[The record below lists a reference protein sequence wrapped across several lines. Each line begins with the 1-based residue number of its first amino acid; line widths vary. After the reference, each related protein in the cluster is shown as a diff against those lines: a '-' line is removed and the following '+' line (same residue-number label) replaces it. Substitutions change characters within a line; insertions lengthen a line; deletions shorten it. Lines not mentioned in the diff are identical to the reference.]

1 MRPLRGFAARALD
14 LRSARLPCVSAV
26 ALTSAHL
33 YGFEATSQWFKRR
46 TLDPYLIKRSEGITY
61 LCFGNQLNRPI
72 APPCGT
78 PRCGGSPFGRRFPSK
93 QLRNAEAVSSA
104 HSRIDRDENGSVR
117 QSWAFGRWADA
128 ESLRYIPINETM
140 EVKREVYEGEFG

>member
-1 MRPLRGFAARALD
+1 MQID
-14 LRSARLPCVSAV
+14 C
-26 ALTSAHL
+26 

-72 APPCGT
+72 
-78 PRCGGSPFGRRFPSK
+78 
-93 QLRNAEAVSSA
+93 
-104 HSRIDRDENGSVR
+104 HRIDRDENGCVR

-128 ESLRYIPINETM
+128 DSLRYIPINETL
-140 EVKREVYEGEFG
+140 EVKREDYEGEFG

>member
-1 MRPLRGFAARALD
+1 M
-14 LRSARLPCVSAV
+14 
-26 ALTSAHL
+26 
-33 YGFEATSQWFKRR
+33 
-46 TLDPYLIKRSEGITY
+46 LDPYLIKRSEGITY

-128 ESLRYIPINETM
+128 ESLCYIPINETM

>member
-1 MRPLRGFAARALD
+1 MQID
-14 LRSARLPCVSAV
+14 C
-26 ALTSAHL
+26 

-61 LCFGNQLNRPI
+61 FCFGDQLNRPI
-72 APPCGT
+72 
-78 PRCGGSPFGRRFPSK
+78 
-93 QLRNAEAVSSA
+93 
-104 HSRIDRDENGSVR
+104 HRIDRDENGSVR

-128 ESLRYIPINETM
+128 DSLRYIPINETM

>member
-1 MRPLRGFAARALD
+1 MDVEIERQID
-14 LRSARLPCVSAV
+14 C
-26 ALTSAHL
+26 
-33 YGFEATSQWFKRR
+33 YGFEATSQWFKRW

-93 QLRNAEAVSSA
+93 TFQNTETLSSA

-128 ESLRYIPINETM
+128 DSLRYIPINETM
-140 EVKREVYEGEFG
+140 EVKREVYEGEFR

>member
-1 MRPLRGFAARALD
+1 M
-14 LRSARLPCVSAV
+14 
-26 ALTSAHL
+26 
-33 YGFEATSQWFKRR
+33 QWFKRR

-61 LCFGNQLNRPI
+61 LCFGNQLNRSI

-128 ESLRYIPINETM
+128 EPLRYIPINETM

>member
-1 MRPLRGFAARALD
+1 MQID
-14 LRSARLPCVSAV
+14 C
-26 ALTSAHL
+26 

-117 QSWAFGRWADA
+117 QSWAFGCWADA
-128 ESLRYIPINETM
+128 ESLRYIPINETI

>member
-1 MRPLRGFAARALD
+1 MQID
-14 LRSARLPCVSAV
+14 C
-26 ALTSAHL
+26 
-33 YGFEATSQWFKRR
+33 YGFEASSQWFKRR

-128 ESLRYIPINETM
+128 ESLTCSSRCRHTRQNSVGDGRGPVAFRKAGRSRNAFQTM
-140 EVKREVYEGEFG
+140 GRS

>member
-1 MRPLRGFAARALD
+1 MQID
-14 LRSARLPCVSAV
+14 C
-26 ALTSAHL
+26 
-33 YGFEATSQWFKRR
+33 YGFEATSQWFKRW

-61 LCFGNQLNRPI
+61 FCFGDQLNRPI
-72 APPCGT
+72 
-78 PRCGGSPFGRRFPSK
+78 
-93 QLRNAEAVSSA
+93 
-104 HSRIDRDENGSVR
+104 HRIDRDENGSVR

>member
-1 MRPLRGFAARALD
+1 MQID
-14 LRSARLPCVSAV
+14 C
-26 ALTSAHL
+26 

-128 ESLRYIPINETM
+128 MDSSICIPDLLFPLPTHKAELSRRLAGTRR
-140 EVKREVYEGEFG
+140 V